1 MLRLAMED
9 LTVGTGGNSVNLLVL
24 EQYQELQPLV
34 SVKRLEQLEVW
45 VSAVKLRG
53 LIFMVLLME

>member
-1 MLRLAMED
+1 MED